1 MEFCFQMI
9 LLSQEEEEET
19 HIQIL
24 GKSKPSNRLLRPSG
38 SCYDKQS
45 LMTYARC
52 AKEFQEQKG

>member
-24 GKSKPSNRLLRPSG
+24 GKSKPSNRLL
-38 SCYDKQS
+38 K
-45 LMTYARC
+45 
-52 AKEFQEQKG
+52 AKW